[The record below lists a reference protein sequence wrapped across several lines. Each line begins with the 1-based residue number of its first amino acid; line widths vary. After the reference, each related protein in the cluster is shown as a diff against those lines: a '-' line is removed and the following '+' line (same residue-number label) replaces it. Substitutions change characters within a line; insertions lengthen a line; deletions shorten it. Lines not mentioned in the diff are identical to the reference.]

1 MWRRIGG
8 VFDLL
13 AEEVRGF
20 CVRPEANKAFGT
32 VQSGLPIE
40 LKIGCLLYVYTT
52 IGLLPVF
59 RTMTSKD
66 QTHLRDRF
74 LLIPCAL
81 LPAIIE
87 FRRQQSFPLPF
98 IGAVAF
104 PIKS

>member
-20 CVRPEANKAFGT
+20 CVRPEANRAFGT

-74 LLIPCAL
+74 FVDTMCLATGHYRVSSSTNVPLAIHRRRG
-81 LPAIIE
+81 LPD
-87 FRRQQSFPLPF
+87 
-98 IGAVAF
+98 
-104 PIKS
+104 